1 MASGVAAGKN
11 EGMNRKETFTGI
23 GGREAEVLFMDADF
37 KVVRPGDF
45 VRCAVTGRP
54 IPLDQLRYW
63 SVELQE
69 AYASPE
75 IALQRHLQLMKERDE
90 G

>member
-1 MASGVAAGKN
+1 MASAIVPGKN
-11 EGMNRKETFTGI
+11 RGMNRKETFDKI

-37 KVVRPGDF
+37 RVVRPGDF

-63 SVELQE
+63 SVERQE

-75 IALQRHLQLMKERDE
+75 IALQRHLQLMKEGGE
-90 G
+90 